1 MRCALA
7 SMGFI
12 NENIQY
18 NKNVII
24 DTMTRYAKDADIV
37 IFGEAFLQG
46 FYGATFETE
55 HDETLALN
63 QNDSVIK
70 ELCSAAKK
78 HRIAVSFGFIEK
90 ADKCFYSSQMTIDA
104 N

>member
-24 DTMTRYAKDADIV
+24 DTMIRYAKDADIV
-37 IFGEAFLQG
+37 IFGHTHVPLSYKKDNIIYINPGSLSLPRKVDYKSFCIMDIE
-46 FYGATFETE
+46 
-55 HDETLALN
+55 
-63 QNDSVIK
+63 NDDIK
-70 ELCSAAKK
+70 VNHIRL
-78 HRIAVSFGFIEK
+78 
-90 ADKCFYSSQMTIDA
+90 
-104 N
+104 